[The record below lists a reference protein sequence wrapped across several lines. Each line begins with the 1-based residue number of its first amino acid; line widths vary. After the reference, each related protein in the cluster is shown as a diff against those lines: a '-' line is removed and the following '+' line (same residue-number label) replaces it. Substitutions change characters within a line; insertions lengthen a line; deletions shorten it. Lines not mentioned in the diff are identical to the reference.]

1 MSLPLEL
8 VVATY
13 TQAGLPAPVPEFRF
27 HPTRRWRLDYAW
39 PDRYAAL
46 EVEGGI
52 WTQGRH
58 TRPRGFLKDLEKYN
72 AATALGWSIIRCT
85 PQTVLAQDT
94 ISWLLMAT
102 LDVVV
107 TDHGGGD
114 DKSWAKRHGGPWRQ
128 ICRRFPI

>member
-1 MSLPLEL
+1 MCIRDR
-8 VVATY
+8 
-13 TQAGLPAPVPEFRF
+13 FRF

-128 ICRRFPI
+128 ICRRLPI